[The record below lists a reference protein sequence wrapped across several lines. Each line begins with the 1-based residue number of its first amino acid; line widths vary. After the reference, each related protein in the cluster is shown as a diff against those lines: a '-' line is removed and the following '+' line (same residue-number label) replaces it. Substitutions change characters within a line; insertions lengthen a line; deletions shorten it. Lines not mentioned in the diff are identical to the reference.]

1 LAPRTVDGEHLTDV
15 STGMMVWF
23 MSLTR
28 AMDRFIGCGVG
39 DSDGID
45 GRILRMIERLVS
57 VSPLTGLRQQ
67 VNPISRNSL
76 RKLSFSQLNFWT
88 KLVGMNEIF
97 LKLNEIYP

>member
-1 LAPRTVDGEHLTDV
+1 LAPRTVNGEHLTDV

-39 DSDGID
+39 DGID
-45 GRILRMIERLVS
+45 GRILRMMERLVS
-57 VSPLTGLRQQ
+57 TESPLVGLRQQ

-88 KLVGMNEIF
+88 KSAGMNDF
-97 LKLNEIYP
+97 FFF